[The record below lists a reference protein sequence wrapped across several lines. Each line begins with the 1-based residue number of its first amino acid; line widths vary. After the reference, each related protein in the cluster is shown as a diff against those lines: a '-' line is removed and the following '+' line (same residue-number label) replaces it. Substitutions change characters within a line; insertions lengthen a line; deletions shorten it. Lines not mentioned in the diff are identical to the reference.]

1 MSLTHVDPDDIF
13 FTFSRLRPSF
23 SCGRRVQDTLDAL
36 LRRDLRPEDLPPI
49 SVLLDPATGH
59 LFSLNNRRLYVFK
72 ALRARGRLDA
82 VPVRLRPVPQ
92 TKRMK
97 DKYTADKCA
106 KTARLMLERDAP
118 SPAGHQSQRGPRSGE
133 QAEDEDEDKDDNED
147 QVQAVNAD
155 GDGDGE
161 QQKAQ
166 SNSRNKA
173 TQQEAAGSSVASV
186 RPPPPPKPSKPLR
199 NMDDWTDEEDIGKK
213 KRGARGKKGR

>member
-118 SPAGHQSQRGPRSGE
+118 SPAGHQSRRGARSGD
-133 QAEDEDEDKDDNED
+133 QAEDDNEDDNED
-147 QVQAVNAD
+147 QFQAVNTD
-155 GDGDGE
+155 GDADGE

-173 TQQEAAGSSVASV
+173 TQQEAAGSSVASA